1 MGVGCLEKLRLRLS
15 RVTEKSARIYPLGRI
30 MWTGVNA
37 ARRGELCTEIAR
49 VRLVGRGL
57 FLLDLNLWRHPRL
70 GRLHFCP
77 HLFYHF
83 ERVHVDIA
91 IRAELGAFFATD
103 TPVFDQDFEV
113 LFSPDRTDWAL
124 SHAKRIPAG
133 AAGSG
138 NQIMIVAQTVPQKAG
153 HTIVRIGT
161 SPHTGVATGAVV
173 EIDQEKI
180 LRFE

>member
-83 ERVHVDIA
+83 ERVHVDIE
-91 IRAELGAFFATD
+91 IGRASCRER
-103 TPVFDQDFEV
+103 V
-113 LFSPDRTDWAL
+113 
-124 SHAKRIPAG
+124 
-133 AAGSG
+133 
-138 NQIMIVAQTVPQKAG
+138 
-153 HTIVRIGT
+153 
-161 SPHTGVATGAVV
+161 
-173 EIDQEKI
+173 
-180 LRFE
+180 